1 MAPITSTTP
10 VVSITAATHF
20 PIKLTTSNYP
30 VWKCQ
35 VHSALVGL
43 DLDGYVDGSLTVPDK
58 FLDAAK
64 AQPNPCYAIW
74 YRQDRTIISALL
86 GSCTDA
92 IQPLISSAT
101 TAKQAWEKLSLTYA
115 STSRGRIISLKTALS
130 RTTKGGQ
137 SITEYMTE
145 MYAIF
150 EALALAQNPISEE
163 DLVINILNGLGSD
176 YGELRSAIRV
186 RETPLP
192 LQELQDILL
201 EHEQKL
207 QEAATSVQSLVPTA
221 HFTQAT
227 GRQSDPTMHAD
238 RRQVQQVDR
247 RGHHVRRGRGG
258 NFHGQSRF
266 PSSHGAVC
274 RFCNFSGH
282 EVKQCRK
289 LQRFLRDHQILTPS
303 SAASPAVHTTT
314 VNSMTGGQQW
324 LFDSGASHH
333 VTSDNNNLPTYTDY
347 GGPDAVHLG
356 DGSGHGGSAHARG
369 EHP

>member
-1 MAPITSTTP
+1 MTTITPTTQ
-10 VVSITAATHF
+10 VVSLTASTHF

-43 DLDGYVDGSLTVPDK
+43 GLDGYVDGSLAPPDK
-58 FLDAAK
+58 YMDAAK
-64 AQPNPCYAIW
+64 TQPNPCYSIW

-86 GSCTDA
+86 GSCADV

-101 TAKQAWEKLSLTYA
+101 TAKQAWDKLSLTYA

-130 RTTKGGQ
+130 RTTKGGR
-137 SITEYMTE
+137 SITEYVAE
-145 MYAIF
+145 MYAIS

-186 RETPLP
+186 RNTPLP
-192 LQELQDILL
+192 LAELQDILL

-207 QEAATSVQSLVPTA
+207 HEAGTSAQQLVPTA
-221 HFTQAT
+221 HYTQTT
-227 GRQSDPTMHAD
+227 GRVGDPSMSAD
-238 RRQVQQVDR
+238 RRHVQTTDR
-247 RGHHVRRGRGG
+247 RGYHSRRGRGG
-258 NFHGQSRF
+258 NSSGQYRN
-266 PSSHGAVC
+266 PSNGIVC

-289 LQRFLRDHQILTPS
+289 LQRFLRDNQITPS
-303 SAASPAVHTTT
+303 LGSGSPAINNT
-314 VNSMTGGQQW
+314 VVNPMQNGQQW

-333 VTSDNNNLPTYTDY
+333 VTSDNSNLPNYTDY
-347 GGPDAVHLG
+347 GGPDEVHLG
-356 DGSGHGGSAHARG
+356 DGSGHGGGAHARG